1 MQGFTSRLTA
11 ALAVALGLAVLA
23 QDATAQEKKEI
34 TISRQPGINYMP
46 THVMMQQKLVEKHAA
61 KLGLPD
67 LKINWTMLGGGGA
80 QTDAML
86 AGSVDIVN
94 TGVSNLLLLWD
105 RTKGGVKGVVATSSQ
120 PLALISRDPNIKS
133 LKDFKEGDKIA
144 VPTIKVSTQSML
156 MQIAASKMFG
166 PDQWGKFDPFTVQMS
181 HPDAAI
187 AMTNASHEVKNH
199 FAAPPFQFFELKNVP
214 GAHQITSSVEIM
226 GGPMTQA
233 NFFTTTKF
241 ADANPKVIEAVKLAA
256 IEAEDFI
263 RKNPLQAAEI
273 YKAAT
278 NDKTPAPELVDLLK
292 EPGMMEY
299 GAAPKKTFAQAE
311 HMFKTGTLKTMPKS
325 WKDYYLPVAHD
336 LNGD

>member
-1 MQGFTSRLTA
+1 MQVLMSRLF
-11 ALAVALGLAVLA
+11 AVLA
-23 QDATAQEKKEI
+23 AFVGLVALSQDAGAQEKKEI

-46 THVMMQQKLVEKHAA
+46 THIMAQQKLVEKHAA
-61 KLGLPD
+61 KLGVPD
-67 LKINWTMLGGGGA
+67 LKINWIMLGGGGA

-105 RTKGGVKGVVATSSQ
+105 RTKGGVKGLVATSAQ
-120 PLALISRDPNIKS
+120 PLTLISRNPNIKS

-166 PDQWGKFDPFTVQMS
+166 ADQWSKFDPLTVQMS

-187 AMTNASHEVKNH
+187 AMTNPNHEVANH

-214 GAHQITSSVEIM
+214 GAHAITSSVEIM

-241 ADANPKVIEAVKLAA
+241 ADANPKVVEAVKAAA
-256 IEAEDFI
+256 IEAEEFI
-263 RKNPLQAAEI
+263 RKSPLEAAEM
-273 YKAAT
+273 YKSVT
-278 NDKTPAPELVDLLK
+278 GDKTPAPELVALLK

-299 GAAPKKTFAQAE
+299 GAAPQKTFAQAE

-325 WKDYYLPVAHD
+325 WKDYYLPVSHD
-336 LNGD
+336 LKGD